1 MRDGDRVR
9 VTVRGELDFEAQ
21 DLRYELHEAL
31 RSSDTGVDLDLSAVS
46 FCDCSGLN
54 VLLDARQRALGQGK
68 TVALRASSP
77 AVERLL
83 GLIGAQD
90 LFAPPT
96 VDASATGTTGHRHAD
111 PWDGERAR
119 GEAAPLRQVVRSRW
133 KAAVTT
139 SDAAAP
145 VAVGRARVPAGSG

>member
-1 MRDGDRVR
+1 MPDGDRVR

-21 DLRYELHEAL
+21 HLRYELHEAL
-31 RSSDTGVDLDLSAVS
+31 RSSGTGVDLDLSGVS
-46 FCDCSGLN
+46 FCDCSGLS
-54 VLLDARQRALGQGK
+54 VLLDARQRALGLGR
-68 TVALRASSP
+68 TVTLRASSP

-96 VDASATGTTGHRHAD
+96 VDVSATGTTEHRDAD

-119 GEAAPLRQVVRSRW
+119 GEAAPLRQVVPSRW

-139 SDAAAP
+139 SDAGAP
-145 VAVGRARVPAGSG
+145 VAVRRARVPAGSG